1 MCPQGAVFLQYS
13 LESVVSSEKL
23 EQFHIFPFPGIICY
37 DRRSGRGFFLK
48 YGFGRTAVQMACT
61 LLALCLGI
69 GLLRQERMR
78 TVFSEERVTLP
89 IIMYHSILKDGA
101 RQGKYV
107 VSPEV
112 LARDLDALRAR
123 GCETVTV
130 RDLIAYTRDG
140 APLPAKPVMLTF
152 DDGYYNNYV
161 YAYPLLRQR
170 GMRAVVSIIG
180 SQTALFTENGEEN
193 AYWSHLRAERL
204 RETEDVFEIQNHS
217 WNLHEYGERRGCLRR
232 SGEDEARYAKL
243 LHEDTEQTQ
252 QLIEEIGL
260 PTPECYTY
268 PFGACSEESER
279 ILRKMGFLCTLGCEE
294 RINTGDA
301 RPGVASISS
310 AASTAPPSSRT
321 DELSAPRTGGVKME
335 VCGFPSCTAAR
346 SSTCAT
352 GRAWERY
359 AIWSLT
365 RPAARSAPIVVP
377 GPRAG

>member
-1 MCPQGAVFLQYS
+1 MCPQGAVFLQCS

-152 DDGYYNNYV
+152 DDGYYNN
-161 YAYPLLRQR
+161 
-170 GMRAVVSIIG
+170 
-180 SQTALFTENGEEN
+180 
-193 AYWSHLRAERL
+193 
-204 RETEDVFEIQNHS
+204 
-217 WNLHEYGERRGCLRR
+217 
-232 SGEDEARYAKL
+232 
-243 LHEDTEQTQ
+243 
-252 QLIEEIGL
+252 
-260 PTPECYTY
+260 
-268 PFGACSEESER
+268 
-279 ILRKMGFLCTLGCEE
+279 
-294 RINTGDA
+294 
-301 RPGVASISS
+301 
-310 AASTAPPSSRT
+310 
-321 DELSAPRTGGVKME
+321 
-335 VCGFPSCTAAR
+335 
-346 SSTCAT
+346 
-352 GRAWERY
+352 
-359 AIWSLT
+359 
-365 RPAARSAPIVVP
+365 
-377 GPRAG
+377 